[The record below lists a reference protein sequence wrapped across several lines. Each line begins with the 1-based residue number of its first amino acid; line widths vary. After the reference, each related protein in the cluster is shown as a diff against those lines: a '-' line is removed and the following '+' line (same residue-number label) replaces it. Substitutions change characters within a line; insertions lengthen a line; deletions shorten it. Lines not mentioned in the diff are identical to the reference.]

1 MAFKTTYIK
10 QSESYILALVE
21 ATGAENE
28 TTIFDVD
35 TLTDAIGSEEK
46 LLEITGIQWN
56 SPSSSTSIIFKWDA
70 DVNSDCIT
78 VYGNGKLGY
87 DSFQGFKLV
96 NPKEAGYTGSITCST
111 SGACN
116 FIIRILKVKGFQ
128 GRDL

>member
-21 ATGAENE
+21 ATGTENE